1 MSGKQD
7 FVQLNITHIVK
18 EDLLIF
24 SIVIYLHP
32 LQLTYTWTISHCL
45 HAHTYSLFINL
56 DILMK
61 LN

>member
-24 SIVIYLHP
+24 IIVIYLHP
-32 LQLTYTWTISHCL
+32 LQLTYTCVHVGNGISLPTCTHIQSI
-45 HAHTYSLFINL
+45 Y
-56 DILMK
+56 
-61 LN
+61 